1 MLKTLGRHELTVTLE
16 TPSKRMEKCPRTRLW
31 GTTTQIDQA
40 EEKPGREAE
49 EWAVGGRKTRTVLSR
64 HKGQGENMSE
74 EGKGKIRN

>member
-1 MLKTLGRHELTVTLE
+1 MSGN
-16 TPSKRMEKCPRTRLW
+16 W
-31 GTTTQIDQA
+31 DDQA

-49 EWAVGGRKTRTVLSR
+49 EWAVGGRKTRTVVSS